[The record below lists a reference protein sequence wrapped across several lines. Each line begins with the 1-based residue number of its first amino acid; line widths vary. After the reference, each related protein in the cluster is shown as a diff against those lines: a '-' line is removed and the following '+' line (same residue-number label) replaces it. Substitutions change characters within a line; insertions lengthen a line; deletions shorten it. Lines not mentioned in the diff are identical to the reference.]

1 METGLGIVMG
11 IGLASACGFRVFVPM
26 LGTSLAAVTG
36 HLELAPGFEWIGS
49 PVAAV
54 CFGTATLLEIVG
66 FYVPWLDNL
75 LDTLATPAAAI
86 AGTILTASMV
96 ADVSPFLQWTLA
108 IIAGGGIAG
117 TIQGGTALLR
127 GASTGTT
134 AGTGNPILST
144 IELVGSIIMTILSF
158 VLPILAALIGI
169 ALLATGIIL
178 FRRIVRWLR
187 RDRPARAMPLPT
199 AGAQ

>member
-1 METGLGIVMG
+1 MELSIGILIG
-11 IGLASACGFRVFVPM
+11 IGLASACGFRVFVPL
-26 LGTSLAAVTG
+26 LGTSLASMSG
-36 HLELAPGFEWIGS
+36 QLELAPGFDWIGS

-75 LDTLATPAAAI
+75 LDTIATPAAAI

-96 ADVSPFLQWTLA
+96 ADISPFMKWTLA
-108 IIAGGGIAG
+108 VIAGGGVAG

-134 AGTGNPILST
+134 GGTGNPILST
-144 IELVGSIIMTILSF
+144 IELAGSIVMTILAF
-158 VLPILAALIGI
+158 VVPVLAALLGI
-169 ALLATGIIL
+169 AMLVCGIIL
-178 FRRIVRWLR
+178 FRRMLRWLR
-187 RDRPARAMPLPT
+187 GRAEQTAPQVSPAA
-199 AGAQ
+199 

>member
-1 METGLGIVMG
+1 METSIGVVMG

-26 LGTSLAAVTG
+26 LGTSLAAYSG
-36 HLELAPGFEWIGS
+36 HLELAAGFEWIGS
-49 PVAAV
+49 PVAAI

-75 LDTLATPAAAI
+75 LDAIATPAAAV

-96 ADVSPFLQWTLA
+96 ADMSPFLRWTLA

-127 GASTGTT
+127 GASTGAT
-134 AGTGNPILST
+134 AGTGNPLLST
-144 IELVGSIIMTILSF
+144 IELVGSICMTILSF
-158 VLPILAALIGI
+158 VVPVLAAVIGI
-169 ALLATGIIL
+169 ALLICGIIL
-178 FRRIVRWLR
+178 FRRLVRWLR
-187 RDRPARAMPLPT
+187 GRRPAATMPLSP
-199 AGAQ
+199 AA

>member
-1 METGLGIVMG
+1 MEAWLGIVMG

-26 LGTSLAAVTG
+26 LGTSLAAYSG
-36 HLELAPGFEWIGS
+36 HLELASGFEWIGS
-49 PVAAV
+49 PVAAI

-75 LDTLATPAAAI
+75 LDTIATPAAAI

-96 ADVSPFLQWTLA
+96 ADISPFLQWTLA

-127 GASTGTT
+127 GASTGAT

-144 IELVGSIIMTILSF
+144 IELVGSIFMTILSF
-158 VLPILAALIGI
+158 VLPVLAALIGI
-169 ALLATGIIL
+169 VLLICGIVL
-178 FRRIVRWLR
+178 FRRLIGWFRSR
-187 RDRPARAMPLPT
+187 RPQEAIPLSPAA
-199 AGAQ
+199 